1 MTSANMPR
9 IEEAKRRLVSRTPRR
24 STRVEEAEL
33 FESWWAQIA
42 ADLKMEETFSAGD
55 LSKIRRSLELWQS
68 AVEATIREKVIS
80 EVVHKLSPDH
90 SQQPSP
96 FADDEE
102 EENAEEPD
110 EQWFHEKEMPEE
122 AEEYLEEKKP
132 STGPPSWYDEGW
144 CGPWEGGDE
153 THEEETPDEAG
164 EYVEDFSKSPEEAEE
179 YLEAPEEAAEY
190 QQKKPRREAPAWYDE
205 GWCGPW
211 EGGTTFTEQEEP
223 EEARE
228 YPELPNAEEWNTRLW
243 EEPTNA
249 PSSWQQQVDAAQQAL
264 AQFHAEN
271 TPVPMDA
278 SAGRSR
284 VRRGAP
290 ARIRREGPLV
300 DLRVCFHCGME
311 GHIRPRCPNR
321 DKPRCRARAEES
333 PPYQGAYI
341 EEIEEESQEESLR
354 TAWQRIQRARIAQN
368 KKSRQNGH
376 TVRFN
381 AQKEH
386 KEFKRGDPPIL
397 VRRSS
402 PRLPNSEVGRS
413 SLKGTVDVLCGHKAE
428 ERVMLRSD
436 PAQAAKTQKQRKCLH
451 EHWKNCHD
459 YPEAHDWESRAEEDI
474 KEEEAVRALVAAE
487 DDSYLA
493 YDEACKVRQ
502 FHHVAWS
509 LPVESTI
516 SPHDLGS
523 LTYQLLRSAQPAS
536 KQHKCLHEHW
546 KNCHDYPEVHTW
558 EARDQ
563 KDIEEEE
570 AVRALV
576 AAEDD
581 SYLAYDEACRV
592 RQLMS
597 NLITRGTTPDAG
609 RKVMELT

>member
-1 MTSANMPR
+1 MPFMTGQSTLMTSMNMPR

-42 ADLKMEETFSAGD
+42 ADLKMEETFSNKD

-96 FADDEE
+96 FTDDEE
-102 EENAEEPD
+102 ENTEEPD
-110 EQWFHEKEMPEE
+110 EQWFHEDKEETPEE

-132 STGPPSWYDEGW
+132 SKRPPSWYDEGW
-144 CGPWEGGDE
+144 CGPWKGGDNN
-153 THEEETPDEAG
+153 EEETPDEAE
-164 EYVEDFSKSPEEAEE
+164 EYVEDFSK
-179 YLEAPEEAAEY
+179 APEEAAEY
-190 QQKKPRREAPAWYDE
+190 PSKKPWREAPAWYDE

-211 EGGTTFTEQEEP
+211 EGGATFTEEQEP
-223 EEARE
+223 EEAKE
-228 YPELPNAEEWNTRLW
+228 YPKSQNTEEWNTRQW

-249 PSSWQQQVDAAQQAL
+249 PSSWQQQVDAAHQAL
-264 AQFHAEN
+264 AQYHEEN
-271 TPVPMDA
+271 APVPMNL

-321 DKPRCRARAEES
+321 NKPRCRARAEETA
-333 PPYQGAYI
+333 PYQGAHI
-341 EEIEEESQEESLR
+341 EEVEEESPEESLQK
-354 TAWQRIQRARIAQN
+354 AWQNIKRARIAQ
-368 KKSRQNGH
+368 KKNRQQGR

-381 AQKEH
+381 AQEESKR
-386 KEFKRGDPPIL
+386 FKRGDPPIL

-402 PRLPNSEVGRS
+402 PRLPSSEAGRS
-413 SLKGTVDVLCGHKAE
+413 SLKGTADVLCGHKAE

-436 PAQAAKTQKQRKCLH
+436 PAQAAKTQRQHKCLH
-451 EHWKNCHD
+451 EHWKNCQD
-459 YPEAHDWESRAEEDI
+459 YPEAHTWESRAEEEI
-474 KEEEAVRALVAAE
+474 EEEEAVRALVAAE

-502 FHHVAWS
+502 FV
-509 LPVESTI
+509 
-516 SPHDLGS
+516 
-523 LTYQLLRSAQPAS
+523 
-536 KQHKCLHEHW
+536 
-546 KNCHDYPEVHTW
+546 
-558 EARDQ
+558 
-563 KDIEEEE
+563 
-570 AVRALV
+570 
-576 AAEDD
+576 
-581 SYLAYDEACRV
+581 
-592 RQLMS
+592 S
-597 NLITRGTTPDAG
+597 NLITRGSTPDTG
-609 RKVMELT
+609 RKVITGRMRVT